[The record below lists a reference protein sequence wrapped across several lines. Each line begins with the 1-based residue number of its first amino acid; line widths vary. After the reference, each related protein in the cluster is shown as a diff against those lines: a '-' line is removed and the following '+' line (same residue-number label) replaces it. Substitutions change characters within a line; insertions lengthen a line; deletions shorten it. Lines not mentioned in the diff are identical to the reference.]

1 MNRKGEGGEEEE
13 EARSTRTLGDL
24 ERCEGTRARNLKTGR
39 GLQSQASL
47 LCLSRVS
54 LPRRRKS
61 GSVKTIKITR
71 QVVKILRF
79 AGVARARAA
88 LFARARFSAFL
99 PSDVYNIVGNV
110 WKFIPF

>member
-1 MNRKGEGGEEEE
+1 MFVSRISA
-13 EARSTRTLGDL
+13 EAK
-24 ERCEGTRARNLKTGR
+24 EV
-39 GLQSQASL
+39 
-47 LCLSRVS
+47 RV
-54 LPRRRKS
+54 REN
-61 GSVKTIKITR
+61 GTIKITR

-99 PSDVYNIVGNV
+99 SSDVYNIVGNV